1 MSIEYAPQF
10 ETIVSKA
17 RAEGKR
23 MRVALAGADSENI
36 LKGLFE
42 AEADGFVEPVLSG
55 NYKRIRKML
64 EALGLKDRNFDLQPV
79 DDSTN
84 VVQYAI
90 EMIKSG
96 NADALMRG
104 NTSTRDLLMP
114 VLNKAN
120 HLVREDRLVTHVVF
134 LKIPGYEK
142 LLAVSDV
149 TLLINPSADGR
160 REVLKNIVRA
170 LRVFDINHPNIAL
183 LALVEKPSFQ
193 MRDTVEDQTI
203 VREHL
208 ARPIADCNIAG
219 PIAYDLI
226 MSKEAARLKN
236 YDCPYCGEFD
246 GIVVPNLM
254 SGNLMIK
261 VLQMTAGATSC
272 GILVGARVPVAITS
286 RSDAPDKAYLSLA
299 ACAAMWK
306 DKERNYFGNNT

>member
-42 AEADGFVEPVLSG
+42 AEADGFVEPVLIG
-55 NYKRIRKML
+55 NYKRIMKML
-64 EALGLKDRNFDLQPV
+64 EALGLKDRNFDLQPI

-120 HLVREDRLVTHVVF
+120 HLVREDRINGL
-134 LKIPGYEK
+134 LQK
-142 LLAVSDV
+142 LLWFPRQFSAQYRRIGLKHRFPPIFRPIYPHQRRQNHFFLIQV
-149 TLLINPSADGR
+149 TLR
-160 REVLKNIVRA
+160 MQQQR
-170 LRVFDINHPNIAL
+170 
-183 LALVEKPSFQ
+183 KPS
-193 MRDTVEDQTI
+193 
-203 VREHL
+203 L
-208 ARPIADCNIAG
+208 
-219 PIAYDLI
+219 
-226 MSKEAARLKN
+226 
-236 YDCPYCGEFD
+236 
-246 GIVVPNLM
+246 
-254 SGNLMIK
+254 
-261 VLQMTAGATSC
+261 
-272 GILVGARVPVAITS
+272 
-286 RSDAPDKAYLSLA
+286 
-299 ACAAMWK
+299 
-306 DKERNYFGNNT
+306 

>member
-1 MSIEYAPQF
+1 MSVEFAKEY
-10 ETIVSKA
+10 ESIVNKA

-23 MRVALAGADSENI
+23 MRVALAGADSESI

-42 AEADGFVEPVLSG
+42 AEADGFVEPILIG
-55 NYKRIRKML
+55 NYKKIQDMTER
-64 EALGLKDRNFDLQPV
+64 LGLKDRHYDLQPV

-96 NADALMRG
+96 NADCLMRG

-120 HLVREDRLVTHVVF
+120 HLVRDDRLVTHVVF

-149 TLLINPSADGR
+149 TLLINPTADGR

-170 LRVFDINHPNIAL
+170 LRVFDITHPNIAL
-183 LALVEKPSFQ
+183 LAMVEKPSFQ
-193 MRDTVEDQTI
+193 MRDTVEDQTM
-203 VREHL
+203 VREHEQ
-208 ARPIADCNIAG
+208 RPIADCNIAG

-236 YDCPYCGEFD
+236 FDCPYCGEFD

-254 SGNLMIK
+254 SGNLLIK
-261 VLQMTAGATSC
+261 VLQMNAGAESC
-272 GILVGARVPVAITS
+272 SILVGAKVPVAITS
-286 RSDAPDKAYLSLA
+286 RSDSPDKAYLSLA
-299 ACAAMWK
+299 ACTAMWK
-306 DKERNYFGNNT
+306 DPDHKYFGQ

>member
-1 MSIEYAPQF
+1 MSVEFPKEY
-10 ETIVSKA
+10 ESIVTKA
-17 RAEGKR
+17 RAGEKR
-23 MRVALAGADSENI
+23 MRVALAGADSESI

-42 AEADGFVEPVLSG
+42 AEADGFVEPILIG
-55 NYKRIRKML
+55 NYKRIKEML
-64 EALGLKDRNFDLQPV
+64 ERLGLKDRNYDLQPV

-84 VVQYAI
+84 VVQFAI

-96 NADALMRG
+96 NADCLMRG

-120 HLVREDRLVTHVVF
+120 HLIREDRLVMHVVF
-134 LKIPGYEK
+134 LKIPGYDK

-149 TLLINPSADGR
+149 TLLINPNAEGR

-170 LRVFDINHPNIAL
+170 LRVFDIEHPNIAL
-183 LALVEKPSFQ
+183 LAMVEKPSFQ
-193 MRDTVEDQTI
+193 MRDTVEDQTM
-203 VREHL
+203 VRQH
-208 ARPIADCNIAG
+208 AIDPIEDCNLVG

-254 SGNLMIK
+254 CGNVMTK
-261 VLQMTAGATSC
+261 VLQYNGGATAC
-272 GILVGARVPVAITS
+272 GILVGARIPVAITS
-286 RSDAPDKAYLSLA
+286 RSDDPDKAFLSLA
-299 ACAAMWK
+299 ASAAMWK
-306 DKERNYFGNNT
+306 DPEHRYFS

>member
-10 ETIVSKA
+10 ESIVSKA

-23 MRVALAGADSENI
+23 MRVALAGADSESI
-36 LKGLFE
+36 LRGVFE
-42 AEADGFVEPVLSG
+42 AEADGFVEPILIG
-55 NYKRIRKML
+55 NFKRIQEMTERI
-64 EALGLKDRNFDLQPV
+64 GVTGRSYDLQPL

-90 EMIKSG
+90 EMIKAGS
-96 NADALMRG
+96 ADCLMRG
-104 NTSTRDLLMP
+104 DTSTRDFLMP

-120 HLVREDRLVTHVVF
+120 HLVRDDRLVTHVVF

-170 LRVFDINHPNIAL
+170 LR
-183 LALVEKPSFQ
+183 
-193 MRDTVEDQTI
+193 DTVEDQTM

-208 ARPIADCNIAG
+208 QRPIADCNLAG

-236 YDCPYCGEFD
+236 FDCPYCGEFD

-261 VLQMTAGATSC
+261 VLQMNAGATSC
-272 GILVGARVPVAITS
+272 GILVGARIPVAITS
-286 RSDAPDKAYLSLA
+286 RSDSPDKAYLSLA
-299 ACAAMWK
+299 ACTAMWK
-306 DKERNYFGNNT
+306 DKDHKYFGKN

>member
-1 MSIEYAPQF
+1 MSVEFAKEY
-10 ETIVSKA
+10 ESIVNKA

-23 MRVALAGADSENI
+23 MRVALAGADSESI

-42 AEADGFVEPVLSG
+42 AEADGFVEPILIG
-55 NYKRIRKML
+55 NYKKIQDMTER
-64 EALGLKDRNFDLQPV
+64 LGLKDRHYDLQPV

-84 VVQYAI
+84 VVQFAV

-96 NADALMRG
+96 NADCLMRG

-120 HLVREDRLVTHVVF
+120 HLVRDDRLVTHVVF

-149 TLLINPSADGR
+149 TLLINPTADGR

-170 LRVFDINHPNIAL
+170 LRVFDITHPNIAL
-183 LALVEKPSFQ
+183 LAMVEKPSFQ
-193 MRDTVEDQTI
+193 MRDTVEDQTM
-203 VREHL
+203 VREHEQ
-208 ARPIADCNIAG
+208 RPIADCNIAG

-236 YDCPYCGEFD
+236 FDCPYCGEFD

-254 SGNLMIK
+254 SGNLLIK
-261 VLQMTAGATSC
+261 VLQMNAGAESC
-272 GILVGARVPVAITS
+272 SILVGAKVPVAITS
-286 RSDAPDKAYLSLA
+286 RSDSPDKAYLSLA
-299 ACAAMWK
+299 ACTAMWK
-306 DKERNYFGNNT
+306 DPDHKYFGQ

>member
-1 MSIEYAPQF
+1 MSVEYAKEF
-10 ETIVSKA
+10 ESIVTKA
-17 RAEGKR
+17 RAEGKG
-23 MRVALAGADSENI
+23 MRVALAGADSESI
-36 LKGLFE
+36 LRGLFE
-42 AEADGFVEPVLSG
+42 AEADGFVEPILIG
-55 NYKRIRKML
+55 NYKRIQTLTEK
-64 EALGLKDRNFDLQPV
+64 LGLKDRSYDLQPV

-96 NADALMRG
+96 NADCLMRG

-114 VLNKAN
+114 VLNKGN
-120 HLVREDRLVTHVVF
+120 HLVREDRLVTHVEF

-160 REVLKNIVRA
+160 REVLKNMVRA
-170 LRVFDINHPNIAL
+170 LRVFDVEHPNIAL

-193 MRDTVEDQTI
+193 MRDTVEDQTM
-203 VREHL
+203 VKEHL

-254 SGNLMIK
+254 SGNLLIK
-261 VLQMTAGATSC
+261 ALKLNAGATGC
-272 GILVGARVPVAITS
+272 GILVGARIPVAITS
-286 RSDAPDKAYLSLA
+286 RSDSVEKVYLSLA

-306 DKERNYFGNNT
+306 DPDHKYFGS

>member
-1 MSIEYAPQF
+1 MSIEFPKEF
-10 ETIVSKA
+10 ESIVTKA

-23 MRVALAGADSENI
+23 MRVALAGADSESI

-42 AEADGFVEPVLSG
+42 AEADGFVEPILIG
-55 NYKRIRKML
+55 NYRKIQDMT
-64 EALGLKDRNFDLQPV
+64 EKLGLKDRRYDLQPV

-84 VVQYAI
+84 VVQFAI

-96 NADALMRG
+96 NADCLMRG

-120 HLVREDRLVTHVVF
+120 HLIRDDRLVTHVVF
-134 LKIPGYEK
+134 LKIPEYDK

-160 REVLKNIVRA
+160 REVLKNMVRA
-170 LRVFDINHPNIAL
+170 LRVFDVEHPNIAL
-183 LALVEKPSFQ
+183 LAMVEKPSFH
-193 MRDTVEDQTI
+193 MRDTVEDQTM
-203 VREHL
+203 VREHER
-208 ARPIADCNIAG
+208 RPIADCNIAG

-254 SGNLMIK
+254 SGNLLIK
-261 VLQMTAGATSC
+261 VLQMNTGVTSC
-272 GILVGARVPVAITS
+272 GILVGAKIPVAITS

-299 ACAAMWK
+299 ACTAMWK
-306 DKERNYFGNNT
+306 DPDKKYFGKQ